1 MRIFDTHNAAL
12 DALDPVALIAKLE
25 DISGETLD
33 REILIHGPDEM
44 VLGFEQ
50 HLVVGIVRDGAPGG
64 EGRQS
69 RATPAAQQPIYAVM
83 MDERTASAAPGAEAV
98 RQHRNDRSKILLA
111 ISFDT
116 AMPAA

>member
-1 MRIFDTHNAAL
+1 MRVFDAHKPAL

-25 DISGETLD
+25 DIAGKALD

-64 EGRQS
+64 ECRQS
-69 RATPAAQQPIYAVM
+69 SATPAAQQPIDAVM
-83 MDERTASAAPGAEAV
+83 MDQRTASAVPGAEAV
-98 RQHRNDRSKILLA
+98 GQHRNDRGKIL
-111 ISFDT
+111 
-116 AMPAA
+116 PR

>member
-1 MRIFDTHNAAL
+1 MCVRNCDNAAL
-12 DALDPVALIAKLE
+12 DALNPVALIAKLE

-50 HLVVGIVRDGAPGG
+50 HLIVGIVRDGAPGCECG
-64 EGRQS
+64 QS

-98 RQHRNDRSKILLA
+98 RQHRNDRRKIL
-111 ISFDT
+111 
-116 AMPAA
+116 PR